1 MKSLLSGHEV
11 QLTGGAFGTLSEQI
25 LRLFT
30 EVKRKQNQQLQDL
43 DNIQIVSY
51 YFLYISENKKNKNKR
66 PHIHFH
72 RLCLIRLKKNLLF
85 VFVVKLHMRS
95 VLVVLN
101 FYGM

>member
-51 YFLYISENKKNKNKR
+51 FFCTILKIKKYKNKR
-66 PHIHFH
+66 SHIYFQ
-72 RLCLIRLKKNLLF
+72 RLCLIRLKRNLLF
-85 VFVVKLHMRS
+85 VFVVKLHMRL